1 MSAGVPHSPV
11 VRGLV
16 VEGDPV
22 VPGPGPIRGGESATA
37 TATAAPAP
45 GPAAREVASTRT
57 REEGYEAGLREGR
70 ADGEQQ
76 GREAGYAAGHAAGL
90 EAGRHDA
97 ARRAE
102 RAATEA
108 AQQLRAQWATK
119 LERMLA
125 AVQTELSGVLARHE
139 DELVAVAHEAL
150 GALVVESMATP
161 DGVRARVRA
170 LLERAAQPPLRIRLH
185 ARDLAWLQDAPEWPS
200 LRARHPV
207 LAWDADASLA
217 EGDVVVESRA
227 ETLEARLEV
236 QLHRLTQEWLRAVQP
251 AGAAPVVDARGAAR

>member
-1 MSAGVPHSPV
+1 MSTGLPHSPV
-11 VRGLV
+11 VRCLV
-16 VEGDPV
+16 VDGDPV
-22 VPGPGPIRGGESATA
+22 VPGPIRGIESAPA
-37 TATAAPAP
+37 AATAAPAP
-45 GPAAREVASTRT
+45 GPAEREVVPIRT

-76 GREAGYAAGHAAGL
+76 GREAGHAAGL

-108 AQQLRAQWATK
+108 AQQLRSQWATK

-125 AVQTELSGVLARHE
+125 AMQAELSGVLARHE
-139 DELVAVAHEAL
+139 DELVAVAWEAL

-161 DGVRARVRA
+161 DGIRARVRA
-170 LLERAAQPPLRIRLH
+170 VLERAAQPPLRIRLH

-207 LAWDADASLA
+207 LAWDSDASLA
-217 EGDVVVESRA
+217 EGDVIVESRS
-227 ETLEARLEV
+227 ETLEARLEA
-236 QLHRLTQEWLRAVQP
+236 QLRRLTEGWLREVQP
-251 AGAAPVVDARGAAR
+251 RGAAPVVDDRGAAR